1 MLQVFQAAS
10 SKEEYLI
17 NMARLI
23 LAVEIKDF
31 REVQQFCG
39 D

>member
-1 MLQVFQAAS
+1 MFQVFQAAS

-17 NMARLI
+17 NMAKLI
-23 LAVEIKDF
+23 FAVEIKDF
-31 REVQQFCG
+31 REVRKFCG